1 MRYVFTAFNRR
12 NFVLSCR
19 PIKYM
24 LSKNQAKIVKS
35 LRQKKFRLEYGLFIA
50 EGDKV
55 VDELLTSNWP
65 LKMLFT
71 TRSEDALRL
80 PMAQLISERDM
91 EQISSMS
98 TAPGLLAVAELPQ
111 WYIHP
116 EKHLPTEAKWVI
128 ALDGIRDPGN
138 LGTLLRTAA
147 WFGVPAVVASPD
159 TADCFNPKVIQA
171 AMGSLFRLP
180 VHYVELDVFARQSKL
195 PVFGLDLAGDNLYNG
210 SFGNGIYIVG
220 NESHG
225 LRQEA
230 RNLCQSYVNIP
241 GERGAESLNAAVSA
255 SILMA
260 ELYRRQ
266 LKSPGL

>member
-1 MRYVFTAFNRR
+1 
-12 NFVLSCR
+12 
-19 PIKYM
+19 M

-35 LRQKKFRLEYGLFIA
+35 LRLKKFRLEYGLFIA

-55 VDELLTSNWP
+55 VDELLASKWP

-71 TRSEDALRL
+71 TRNDDAVRHPLS
-80 PMAQLISERDM
+80 QLITEREM

-98 TAPGLLAVAELPQ
+98 NAPGLLAVAELPQ

-116 EKHLPTEAKWVI
+116 EKHLPEEANWVI

-147 WFGVPAVVASPD
+147 WFGVPAVVASLD
-159 TADCFNPKVIQA
+159 TADCFNPKVIQS
-171 AMGSLFRLP
+171 AMGTLFRLP
-180 VHYVELDVFARQSKL
+180 VHYLDLEVFIRQTNL
-195 PVFGLDLAGDNLYNG
+195 PVFGLDLEGENLYTG

-225 LRQEA
+225 LRDEA
-230 RNLCQSYVNIP
+230 RRLCHSYVNIP

-266 LKSPGL
+266 TH

>member
-1 MRYVFTAFNRR
+1 
-12 NFVLSCR
+12 
-19 PIKYM
+19 M

-35 LRQKKFRLEYGLFIA
+35 LGQKKFRLEHGLFTA
-50 EGDKV
+50 EGEKV
-55 VDELLTSNWP
+55 VGELIAAAWP

-71 TRSEDALRL
+71 TNSDNAVRHPL
-80 PMAQLISERDM
+80 AQLITEREM
-91 EQISSMS
+91 AQISSMS
-98 TAPGLLAVAELPQ
+98 TAPGLLAVAELPR

-116 EKHLPTEAKWVI
+116 EKDLPTTANWVI

-138 LGTLLRTAA
+138 LGTILRTAA

-171 AMGSLFRLP
+171 TMGALFRLP
-180 VHYVELDVFARQSKL
+180 VHYIDLEAFAKASTL
-195 PVFGLDLAGDNLYNG
+195 PVYGLDLNGENLYTG
-210 SFGNGIYIVG
+210 SFGDGIYIVG

-225 LRQEA
+225 LRDEA
-230 RNLCQSYVNIP
+230 RQLCQSYVNIP

-260 ELYRRQ
+260 ELYRKQ
-266 LKSPGL
+266 LK